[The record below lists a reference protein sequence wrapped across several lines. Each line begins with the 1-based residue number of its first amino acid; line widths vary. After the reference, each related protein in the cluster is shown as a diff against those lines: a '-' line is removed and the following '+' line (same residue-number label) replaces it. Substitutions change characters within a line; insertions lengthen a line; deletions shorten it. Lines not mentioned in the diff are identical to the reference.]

1 MAASDWEIREIQP
14 PEYAGAGALVAA
26 AYVNDHLVDPDD
38 EYVSQLSN
46 VADRAASPGTAVL
59 VAVGKPDSEHPGVLG
74 GTITVAEVGSSYAD
88 IAQAGELELRM
99 LGVAPQLR
107 GARLGERLMRAAID
121 RAHAR
126 GLSAVFSMVPGNV
139 NAQRLY
145 ERMQLGRVPE
155 RDWTI
160 PELPEL
166 GTMQVFA
173 APPTVNPSA

>member
-1 MAASDWEIREIQP
+1 MATSDWEVREIQP
-14 PEYAGAGALVAA
+14 AEYAGAGALVAA

-38 EYVSQLSN
+38 EYVNQLSD
-46 VADRAASPGTAVL
+46 VADRVVSPGVAVL
-59 VAVGKPDSEHPGVLG
+59 VAIGKPDSGHPGVLG
-74 GTITVAEVGSSYAD
+74 GTITVAEVGSAYAD
-88 IAQAGELELRM
+88 IAQDGELELRM

-107 GARLGERLMRAAID
+107 GARLGEKLMQAAID
-121 RAHAR
+121 RAHGQ
-126 GLSAVFSMVPGNV
+126 GLNAVFSMVPGNV

-173 APPTVNPSA
+173 APPTTNPSV